1 MSTKELESKIA
12 ELEKRVEEIEG
23 NTVIIESHNDA
34 LMQLVEQI
42 IPNNVENIDKMLK
55 SMNMMRKEYIETFE
69 NLDGFLIANSRDGTL
84 WRLPGTSWP
93 RFDDEGNE
101 L

>member
-1 MSTKELESKIA
+1 MSTKKLESKIA
-12 ELEKRVEEIEG
+12 ELEKMVEG
-23 NTVIIESHNDA
+23 HNDA

-42 IPNNVENIDKMLK
+42 IPNNVKNIDNMLK
-55 SMNMMRKEYIETFE
+55 NMNRMRKEYIETFE
-69 NLDGFLIANSRDGTL
+69 NLDGYLIANIAMDNGVL

>member
-23 NTVIIESHNDA
+23 STVIIVEAHKDA
-34 LMQLVEQI
+34 MMRLVKEI
-42 IPNNVENIDKMLK
+42 IPKINTAI
-55 SMNMMRKEYIETFE
+55 NMMRKEYIETFE
-69 NLDGFLIANSRDGTL
+69 NLDGYIIANIAMDNGVL

-93 RFDDEGNE
+93 RFDDEGNQ

>member
-23 NTVIIESHNDA
+23 NAGIIESHNDA
-34 LMQLVEQI
+34 LMQLVRQI
-42 IPNNVENIDKMLK
+42 IPNINTT
-55 SMNMMRKEYIETFE
+55 MNMMRKEYIETFE
-69 NLDGFLIANSRDGTL
+69 NLDGYLIANIAMDNGVL

>member
-12 ELEKRVEEIEG
+12 ELEKMVEG
-23 NTVIIESHNDA
+23 HNDA

-42 IPNNVENIDKMLK
+42 IPNNVKNIDNMLK
-55 SMNMMRKEYIETFE
+55 NMNRMRKEYIETFE
-69 NLDGFLIANSRDGTL
+69 NLDGYLIANIAMDNGVL

>member
-23 NTVIIESHNDA
+23 STVIIVEAHKDA
-34 LMQLVEQI
+34 MMRLVKEI
-42 IPNNVENIDKMLK
+42 IPKINTAI
-55 SMNMMRKEYIETFE
+55 NMMRKEYIETFE
-69 NLDGFLIANSRDGTL
+69 NLDGYLIANIAMDNGVL

-93 RFDDEGNE
+93 RFDDEGNQ

>member
-12 ELEKRVEEIEG
+12 ELEKRIEEIEG
-23 NTVIIESHNDA
+23 STVIVVEAHTDA
-34 LMQLVEQI
+34 MMQLVRKI
-42 IPNNVENIDKMLK
+42 IPNINTT
-55 SMNMMRKEYIETFE
+55 MNMMRKEYIETFE
-69 NLDGFLIANSRDGTL
+69 NLDGYLIANIAMDNGVL

-101 L
+101 I